1 MLISFEI
8 TMQFPSHT
16 TVSRNRGIP
25 NPTEQS
31 DSIRKKKRIHKE
43 KKYYMRCQEVY
54 LRPPSFFFFFN

>member
-8 TMQFPSHT
+8 TIQFPPHT
-16 TVSRNRGIP
+16 AVSRNKGIP

-31 DSIRKKKRIHKE
+31 ESIRKKKRTHEE

-54 LRPPSFFFFFN
+54 LSLFFF